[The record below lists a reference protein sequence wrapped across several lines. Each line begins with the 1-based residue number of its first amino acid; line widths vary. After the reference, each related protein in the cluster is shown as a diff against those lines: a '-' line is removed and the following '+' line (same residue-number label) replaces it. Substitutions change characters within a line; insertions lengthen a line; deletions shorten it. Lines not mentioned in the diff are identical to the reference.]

1 MDAIL
6 SSLGFG
12 IVTAAVL
19 APAAIGF
26 TLQFSATN
34 VLNIAFGSQMT
45 LAAFIAYELSIAGV
59 DIWVAL
65 VVAGVFGA
73 VTSVLLNRGLLMPMR
88 RRGTT
93 FFGMIVAT
101 IALALVV
108 EYGIELIWGP
118 GSFHYSYTEGK
129 ALHLGAVLITPAQ
142 IVIVGISV
150 AVMVA
155 VHVLLRHTKV
165 GRAMRGTS
173 VNDRLARACG
183 IPTQRIIDVAWGVSG
198 GLGGIAGVMLAM
210 SLSSL
215 SFNMGDTFLL
225 EIIAAAILGGIGSSY
240 GAMIGAFIIGI
251 VLEESALVLSGAYAP
266 ISAFAILILVLL
278 VRPTGIAGGAAKV
291 KGVAA

>member
-118 GSFHYSYTEGK
+118 GSFHYHYTEGK